1 MIEVQL
7 KKKEMEIIQR
17 ELGEL
22 LDEIGNIT
30 TSNNSLQFKEEEDRQ
45 NFLSELLVAS
55 SEYITDDGITNEGI
69 EIEKILDKYFVN

>member
-30 TSNNSLQFKEEEDRQ
+30 TSNNSLQFQEEEDRQ

-55 SEYITDDGITNEGI
+55 SEYITDEGITKEGI

>member
-7 KKKEMEIIQR
+7 RKKEMEIIQR

-30 TSNNSLQFKEEEDRQ
+30 TSNNSLQFQEEEDRQ

-55 SEYITDDGITNEGI
+55 SEYVTDEGITKEGI

>member
-69 EIEKILDKYFVN
+69 EIEKILDKYFIN

>member
-7 KKKEMEIIQR
+7 KEKEMEIIQR

-22 LDEIGNIT
+22 LDKIGNIT
-30 TSNNSLQFKEEEDRQ
+30 TGNNSLQFQEEEDRQ

>member
-1 MIEVQL
+1 MIELQL

-30 TSNNSLQFKEEEDRQ
+30 TSNNSLQFQEEEDTQ

-55 SEYITDDGITNEGI
+55 SEYITEEGIEKEGI

>member
-7 KKKEMEIIQR
+7 NKKEMGIVQR
-17 ELGEL
+17 ELGDIL
-22 LDEIGNIT
+22 NEIGNIT
-30 TSNNSLQFKEEEDRQ
+30 TSNNTLQFKEEEDRQ

-55 SEYITDDGITNEGI
+55 SEYVTDEGITNEGI

>member
-1 MIEVQL
+1 MIELQL

-55 SEYITDDGITNEGI
+55 SKYITEEGIEKEGI

>member
-7 KKKEMEIIQR
+7 KEKEMEIIQR

-22 LDEIGNIT
+22 LDKIGNIT
-30 TSNNSLQFKEEEDRQ
+30 TGNNSLQFQEEEDRQ

-55 SEYITDDGITNEGI
+55 SEYVTDEGITKEGI